1 MAEPQWMSIVEYAR
15 AFNVSDMTIRRRIKT
30 GRLQAVLRDGKY
42 YIPADGRAAAKSEP
56 VEVPRPQVQP
66 PTREF
71 RPQPRHFEQ
80 ASPAPQPRY
89 EARPQPV
96 PQTRGEYHRP
106 QVEEREFRPRYE
118 ERNHEMQRMIDVCES
133 AVRSL
138 GSLEQ
143 KLEDNYRSKTQLL
156 EAKLL
161 TMQRENEQLNQKIQ
175 DLQLLVSILEKRRT

>member
-42 YIPADGRAAAKSEP
+42 YIPADGRSAPRAEA
-56 VEVPRPQVQP
+56 VEVPKPQPVA
-66 PTREF
+66 REF

-80 ASPAPQPRY
+80 PQPAPQPRY
-89 EARPQPV
+89 EARAPQPV
-96 PQTRGEYHRP
+96 QQPRVEYQRP
-106 QVEEREFRPRYE
+106 HAEEREYRPRHE
-118 ERNHEMQRMIDVCES
+118 ERTHEMQRMIDVCES

-143 KLEDNYRSKTQLL
+143 KLEDNYRSKAQLL
-156 EAKLL
+156 EAKIL